1 METETSKKKGRQ
13 NRHLWA
19 NCFQAQEIGG
29 TLDVTRHAQMVGNTA
44 APRRP
49 AVIETSVLLF
59 GVRCPLLSVEVCQR
73 PVTMLIFFFSL
84 VFTHSYK

>member
-49 AVIETSVLLF
+49 AVIEASI
-59 GVRCPLLSVEVCQR
+59 LLSVFVVLC
-73 PVTMLIFFFSL
+73 SL
-84 VFTHSYK
+84 WKSASGQSRC